1 MGAGFTFENEMFY
14 QIKSILKIAYKKTY
28 FNNY

>member
-1 MGAGFTFENEMFY
+1 MGAGFAFENEMFY
-14 QIKSILKIAYKKTY
+14 QIKLILNIAYKKTC